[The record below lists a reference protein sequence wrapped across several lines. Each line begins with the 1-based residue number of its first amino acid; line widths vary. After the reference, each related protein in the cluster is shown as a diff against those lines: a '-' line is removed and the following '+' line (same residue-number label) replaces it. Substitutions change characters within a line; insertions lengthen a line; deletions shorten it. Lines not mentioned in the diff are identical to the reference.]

1 MTPFYLALDHAAFK
15 STKAGRRRTYLA
27 CNLYLIREVRP
38 SLVQALIDFLKPWED
53 TSPSPEGTNSSPS
66 LTDMMFPEQRTYL
79 FHELTKTV
87 LSHVD
92 FHLDY
97 EFGKV
102 EIANDS
108 LPLSKFLNAQN
119 NRREKA
125 TIVHPDQL
133 TLTPLNLPY
142 HLDLPQ
148 PTIEAFLRL
157 TTAPI
162 YHVTLPTLDV
172 NSRLQPFAVYSYD
185 PTILREMFNYTNLV
199 DWQVW
204 EKPSDFRAL
213 RKFRER
219 FDPDRSHRLRS
230 SPDLERMVLSQSWVT
245 QYANGRGLQAHPK
258 LVIDHGL
265 HVPEIAEELLLLQ
278 KGFQMPMNKRVD
290 WDELDQHAAQAYPD
304 YRRNPDYYKVSEP
317 KFLQDV
323 WGTTYSIKVKILL
336 FRPENP
342 SPLEGVRTNKDGAI
356 ESLRG
361 LKNPFNLAEIR
372 GDFVFAM
379 KVTLVPSHLVADEQ
393 TQTLIQQPKRQR
405 GRPKVLK
412 DKPHRPR
419 PTQKPKTRTQKTK
432 EEVDTTPI

>member
-38 SLVQALIDFLKPWED
+38 SLVQALTDFLKPWEY
-53 TSPSPEGTNSSPS
+53 PNPS
-66 LTDMMFPEQRTYL
+66 LTNMMFPEQRTHL
-79 FHELTKTV
+79 FHELTKTI

-119 NRREKA
+119 GRRER
-125 TIVHPDQL
+125 TTMVHPEHL
-133 TLTPLNLPY
+133 TLTPLSLPY

-148 PTIEAFLRL
+148 PTIEAFTRFVS
-157 TTAPI
+157 APV

-172 NSRLQPFAVYSYD
+172 GFRLQPFAVYAYD
-185 PTILREMFNYTNLV
+185 PSTLRELFNYTNLV

-213 RKFRER
+213 RRFREC

-230 SPDLERMVLSQSWVT
+230 SPDLERMILNQSWVT
-245 QYANGRGLQAHPK
+245 QYANDHGLQAHPK
-258 LVIDHGL
+258 LVIDHDL

-317 KFLQDV
+317 RFLHDI
-323 WGTTYSIKVKILL
+323 WGTAYAFKVKILL
-336 FRPENP
+336 FKPENP
-342 SPLEGVRTNKDGAI
+342 SPLEGVRTNKDGAVT
-356 ESLRG
+356 SLRG
-361 LKNPFNLAEIR
+361 LKNLFNLVEIR

-379 KVTLVPSHLVADEQ
+379 KVSLVPKDKVADEV
-393 TQTLIQQPKRQR
+393 TQTLIQRPKRQR

-412 DKPHRPR
+412 DKPHRPK
-419 PTQKPKTRTQKTK
+419 PTPTRTPKTK
-432 EEVDTTPI
+432 EEADTTPKP